1 MVPRRSRRGGQ
12 YHRRVAR
19 KTEPA
24 GCRDVALATAFLL
37 AMAAAFLGVGLALVR
52 GEQCAGACETL
63 ALTLLYAA
71 GPVSALFG
79 VLFGGVVIA
88 WPLDATVWVAAGFVT
103 ARIAERRGQGAVG
116 VALAMVIAALV
127 YGLVLS
133 QLVEIA
139 V

>member
-1 MVPRRSRRGGQ
+1 
-12 YHRRVAR
+12 
-19 KTEPA
+19 
-24 GCRDVALATAFLL
+24 
-37 AMAAAFLGVGLALVR
+37 MASVFLGVGLALIR
-52 GEQCAGACETL
+52 GDQCTNACESL

-79 VLFGGVVIA
+79 VLFGGIVLA
-88 WPLDATVWVAAGFVT
+88 WPLDATLWVAAGFL
-103 ARIAERRGQGAVG
+103 AGRIADRRRQGSLG
-116 VALAMVIAALV
+116 VALVMVVAALA